1 MINMKD
7 LIKKQTNL
15 IRKESGMNLV
25 KEYKMLTKLKSGK
38 FELKPD
44 FEKRVS
50 RESSLEARA
59 SLAYY
64 GYTEAGNKNFE
75 KLAKIYSQC
84 LSLMELIGFTSELKK
99 LIGTQEKDFYR
110 QMVRTYAEYDE
121 IYKYIK

>member
-1 MINMKD
+1 MMK
-7 LIKKQTNL
+7 LKHL
-15 IRKESGMNLV
+15 L
-25 KEYKMLTKLKSGK
+25 KEYKMLVKLKSGK

-64 GYTEAGNKNFE
+64 GYTDAGNKNFE
-75 KLAKIYSQC
+75 KLAKIYSKC
-84 LSLMELIGFTSELKK
+84 LQLMELIGLTSELKK
-99 LIGTQEKDFYR
+99 LISSYEKDFYR
-110 QMVRTYAEYDE
+110 QLVRTYAEYDE

>member
-1 MINMKD
+1 MMK
-7 LIKKQTNL
+7 LKHL
-15 IRKESGMNLV
+15 L
-25 KEYKMLTKLKSGK
+25 KEYKMLVKLKSGK

-75 KLAKIYSQC
+75 KLAKIYSHC
-84 LSLMELIGFTSELKK
+84 LKLEELIGLTPEVKK
-99 LIGTQEKDFYR
+99 LCQKQEKDFYR

>member
-1 MINMKD
+1 MIKLKD
-7 LIKKQTNL
+7 IL
-15 IRKESGMNLV
+15 
-25 KEYKMLTKLKSGK
+25 KEYKMLSKLKSGK

-75 KLAKIYSQC
+75 KLAKIYSHC
-84 LSLMELIGFTSELKK
+84 LKLEELIGLTSELKK
-99 LIGTQEKDFYR
+99 LITSYEKDFYR
-110 QMVRTYAEYDE
+110 QLLRTYEKYDE
-121 IYKYIK
+121 IYNGI

>member
-1 MINMKD
+1 MMK
-7 LIKKQTNL
+7 LKHL
-15 IRKESGMNLV
+15 L
-25 KEYKMLTKLKSGK
+25 KEYKMLVKLKSGK

-50 RESSLEARA
+50 RESSLESRA

-64 GYTEAGNKNFE
+64 GYTEAGNKNFT

-84 LSLMELIGFTSELKK
+84 LQLMELIGFTSELKK
-99 LIGTQEKDFYR
+99 LIQAQEKDFYR

-121 IYKYIK
+121 IYNYIK

>member
-50 RESSLEARA
+50 RESSLESRA

-64 GYTEAGNKNFE
+64 GYTEAGNKDFE
-75 KLAKIYSQC
+75 KLAKIYSKC
-84 LSLMELIGFTSELKK
+84 LQLMELIGLTSELKK
-99 LIGTQEKDFYR
+99 LISSYEKDFYR
-110 QMVRTYAEYDE
+110 QLVRTYAEYDE